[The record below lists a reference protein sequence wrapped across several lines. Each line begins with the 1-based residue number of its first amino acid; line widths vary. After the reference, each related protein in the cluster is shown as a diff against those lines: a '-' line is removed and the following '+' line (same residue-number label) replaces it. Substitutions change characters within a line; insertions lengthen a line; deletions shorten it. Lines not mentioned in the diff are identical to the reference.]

1 MIEIIADTFK
11 SVVALDVWIDLFVKQ
26 SDLDVF

>member
-1 MIEIIADTFK
+1 MIEIIADTFE
-11 SVVALDVWIDLFVKQ
+11 SVVALDVWIDLLVKQ